1 MKLSLIAQP
10 ARLRRKPFIA
20 IPDGLAEDVLSRR
33 PSGRSPAVYVWLRLL
48 ADRAGVVHTS
58 AARLAGELRFRTA
71 MIERDLNDLERA
83 EYIHAEHATRRGA
96 LAAIVVVR

>member
-33 PSGRSPAVYVWLRLL
+33 LSGRSPAVYVWLRLL

-71 MIERDLNDLERA
+71 MIERDLNDLERG
-83 EYIHAEHATRRGA
+83 YIHAEDAARRGA